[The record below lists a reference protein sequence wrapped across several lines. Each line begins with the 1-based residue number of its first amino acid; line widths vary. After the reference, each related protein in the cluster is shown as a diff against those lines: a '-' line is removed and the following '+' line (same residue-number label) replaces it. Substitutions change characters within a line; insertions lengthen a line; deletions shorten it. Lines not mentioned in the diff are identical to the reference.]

1 LQTNKKKKM
10 DTIHPPETEPV
21 YTEQRPRGIDF
32 DENGQPTG
40 LLPIEDL
47 FDYLDKKLIAHFGE
61 DFGKQLN
68 KDRVK
73 EGMKPLKL

>member
-1 LQTNKKKKM
+1 MN
-10 DTIHPPETEPV
+10 TIQNSKTEPV

-47 FDYLDKKLIAHFGE
+47 FDYLGNKLIAHFGE
-61 DFGKQLN
+61 DFRKKLN
-68 KDRVK
+68 EDRA
-73 EGMKPLKL
+73 EFGMKPL